1 MSFNPI
7 SWKLLNLYFKD
18 NPSFLITHHLESY
31 NDFFK
36 NGLPQLLKE
45 KNPIHLFK
53 NQERITIDK
62 ETKHVGYKLPN
73 GQSFPITYDEMKEFF
88 SDENLEQLE
97 KRWNG
102 AEGNGPV
109 KTLNIEEYKYNAR
122 LYIGGKNGDRIY
134 YGKPVIYDENGE
146 NKLMYPNEARLRNFN
161 YSFTIHYDVEIE
173 FTLYLPKNDGSNKHF
188 IETQSVTLEK
198 IYMGKFPIMIQ
209 SDLCIL
215 KGMAPQVRKN
225 MGEDPN
231 DPGGYFIIDGK
242 EKVIVSQEKFADN
255 LLYIQKDVNDR
266 VAYSAKIRSVSED
279 ASKPI
284 RTLAIKMIKEQP
296 MSSNGQIVVSVPN
309 VRKPVPLFI
318 LMRALGVVSDK
329 EIISYCLLDID
340 RYSHY
345 IESLRPSVHD
355 AGLVFTQQAALKY
368 IGSLTKGKTIEHA
381 MQILMI
387 YFLPHIGE
395 LNFTQKALYLGYIVK
410 RLLSVAHGEEKP
422 TDRDSY
428 LYKRI
433 EISGTLIY
441 DLFREYYTAQQ
452 KDIFLQMDKE
462 YFYAVKKSARSYQNR
477 DFIKLIMDNQSIIFK
492 NRITEAGFA
501 RAFKG
506 DWGSEAHTK
515 KPGVLQ
521 DLTRLSFFATAA
533 QLRKTNTPIAADG
546 AKVVGPRL
554 INSTQ
559 WGIICPIHSPDG
571 GNTGLHN
578 HISIMTQIS
587 KRISGYPF
595 IEYLRQEGFNMQLLE
610 ECKLNYL
617 SNATKIFINGAWVGV
632 TITPLEMRNR
642 LLLYR
647 RNGIFSIFTS
657 VSWNIKRNEIIIQT
671 DAGRPLHPLIHII
684 GDEVSYEKGN
694 ILERLSEGSISWN
707 ECVLGTGRKKI
718 DIKISNEN
726 IYKFNDVYARGT
738 DLVDSSA
745 IIEYLDTQEMEGT
758 MLASY
763 GQNKATFIENKIT
776 HQEIH
781 PSVILSMMANQVI
794 FPSTNPYPRN
804 AFSCGQSKQAVSM
817 FHTNY
822 QNRLD
827 KSAILLNY
835 GQTPVVRSRYYTP
848 ITKNK
853 HPYGVNAIV
862 AIMCYTGYN
871 VEDAVIMNKSALDR
885 GLFRTTYFNVYE
897 SEEEET
903 RVANKDIASRFMDIE
918 TNEVVGIKMGYDYS
932 HLDPESGLI
941 KENTE
946 VTDKTILI
954 GKTIKSLSSDEVY
967 VDESVAPKKGQLGY
981 VDKSF
986 LTTTE
991 SGRRLAKIR
1000 IRHDRIPAIGDKFC
1014 SRAGQKGTIGI
1025 VLEEKD
1031 MPYNDR
1037 GIRPDIIVNPHAL
1050 PSRMTIGHLV
1060 EVLIGKACV
1069 MNGASGDCT
1078 AFNNVGPKEKEF
1090 GAILTQNG
1098 FHSTGNEIMY
1108 NGMTGEQLETEIYF
1122 GPTFYL
1128 RLKHMVKD
1136 KINYRARGPRT
1147 VLTRQT
1153 VQGRANDGG
1162 LRVGEMD
1169 RDAILA
1175 HGLTSFIQESMME
1188 RGDKYYMAICNQS
1201 GTIAV
1206 YNENRNIFLSP
1217 MTDGPLKF
1225 TDNLEGGLNIVP
1237 ISRYGRDFSIVKV
1250 PYAFKLLYQE
1260 LQAMNVQMRIITA
1273 DNVDELTAMK
1283 ESNIVKLTG
1292 LNNLEE
1298 VIEATGKKLLEDN
1311 TNYKN
1316 IEMDRQIVE
1325 GPETP
1330 EIPSWVDPD
1339 EGFPTDPTV
1348 NPFGNFG
1355 MMMADTFK
1363 PGEQVT
1369 LDNTD
1374 TVTIIRKIVDNTV
1387 LYDMYEVSDLFSGE
1401 VKTVDST
1408 RLSRFIMPQSPQA
1421 AYAPS
1426 PPPMQYPIDTPP
1438 ESGKKL
1444 AVVYDRDVVWT
1455 VEQGPDEDGSYVINN
1470 IMEGMEM
1477 VEPGEFEFIK
1487 VSKKLPITEFFT
1499 NNKVKF
1505 SDNQYTVISINPSDT
1520 SQITLLKNTDQG
1532 YAIIKNANK
1541 WLFSSLTGEDIKPG
1555 SKVQIS
1561 QAVRDDNYTVMRA
1574 YPDGTVNIDNEGPSP
1589 SFITNAHLLKYIAE
1603 SPAFNPTSPR
1613 YSPKSPDYN
1622 PDRPEPVGAPVSPSI
1637 LNLLNIGDEVK
1648 LLDPSKYDKSDADQT
1663 FTIVTMDMPGDT
1675 AMIRSSENPIAFS
1688 VQAKDLGYIDP
1699 NTKPSSGE
1707 LEEETI
1713 VTLPQHQDKGAN
1725 EDEEMSGGGDIPSDG
1740 ANKPIRITLK
1750 PDFNGGLD
1758 LLAPKEGGEVDSGD
1772 EGSEDGG
1779 DLKKIE

>member
-1 MSFNPI
+1 MSFNPV

-18 NPSFLITHHLESY
+18 NPSFLINHHLESY

-62 ETKHVGYKLPN
+62 ETKHVGYSLPN
-73 GQSFPITYDEMKEFF
+73 GRSLPITFDEMKEFF
-88 SDENLEQLE
+88 SDENDEQLD
-97 KRWNG
+97 KRWKN
-102 AEGNGPV
+102 AEGNGPT
-109 KTLNIEEYKYNAR
+109 KTLNIEEYKYNAK
-122 LYIGGKNGDRIY
+122 LYIGGRDGTRIY

-173 FTLYLPKNDGSNKHF
+173 FTLYIPKNDGSNKHV

-215 KGMAPQVRKN
+215 NGMAPQVRKN

-255 LLYIQKDVNDR
+255 VLLIQKDINDM
-266 VAYSAKIRSVSED
+266 VSFSAKIRSVSED
-279 ASKPI
+279 ASKPM
-284 RTLAIKMIKEQP
+284 RTLAVKMIKEQP
-296 MSSNGQIVVSVPN
+296 MSSNGQLVVSIPN

-318 LMRALGVVSDK
+318 VMRALGVISDK
-329 EIISYCLLDID
+329 SIIEYCLLDIE
-340 RYSHY
+340 RYAHY
-345 IESLRPSVHD
+345 MEALRPSIHD

-368 IGSLTKGKTIEHA
+368 IASLTKGKTLEHA

-410 RLLSVAHGEEKP
+410 RILSVSHGEEKP

-441 DLFREYYTAQQ
+441 DLFREYYTLQQ

-462 YFYAVKKSARSYQNR
+462 YFYAVKKSASSYQNR
-477 DFIKLIMDNQSIIFK
+477 DFIRLIMDNQSIIFR

-521 DLTRLSFFATAA
+521 DLSRLSFFSTTA

-559 WGIICPIHSPDG
+559 WGILCPIHSPDG
-571 GNTGLHN
+571 GNVGLHK
-578 HISIMTQIS
+578 HISILTNIT

-617 SNATKIFINGAWVGV
+617 SNASKIFINGAWVGV
-632 TITPLEMRNR
+632 TITPLEMKNR
-642 LLLYR
+642 LILYR
-647 RNGIFSIFTS
+647 RNGLFSIYTS
-657 VSWNIKRNEIIIQT
+657 ISWNIKRNEIYIQT
-671 DAGRPLHPLIHII
+671 DAGRPLHPLLHVV
-684 GDEVSYEKGN
+684 GDELSYEKGN
-694 ILERLSEGSISWN
+694 ILERLSDGDISWK
-707 ECVLGTGRKKI
+707 ECVLGTGKRKI
-718 DIKISNEN
+718 DVKISNEK
-726 IYKFNDVYARGT
+726 IYKISDLYSKSI
-738 DLVDSSA
+738 DLVDSMA
-745 IIEYLDTQEMEGT
+745 IVEYLDTQEMEGV

-763 GQNKATFIENKIT
+763 SQKKDTFIKSKIT
-776 HQEIH
+776 HKEIH

-835 GQTPVVRSRYYTP
+835 GQTPIVRSRYYTP

-871 VEDAVIMNKSALDR
+871 VEDGVIMNKSALDR

-903 RVANKDIASRFMDIE
+903 KVANKEISSEFMNIE
-918 TNEVVGIKMGYDYS
+918 NNEVVGLKMGYDYS
-932 HLDPESGLI
+932 QLDPRSGLI
-941 KENTE
+941 KENSE
-946 VTDKTILI
+946 VNDKTILI
-954 GKTIKSLSSDEVY
+954 GKATKSMSSDEVY

-991 SGRRLAKIR
+991 NGRKLAKIR

-1025 VLEEKD
+1025 VLEEQD
-1031 MPYNDR
+1031 MPYNDK

-1069 MNGASGDCT
+1069 LNGSSGDCT

-1090 GAILTQNG
+1090 GSILTQNG

-1162 LRVGEMD
+1162 LRIGEMD

-1175 HGLTSFIQESMME
+1175 HGMTNFMYESMME

-1206 YNENRNIFLSP
+1206 YNESRNIFLSP
-1217 MTDGPLKF
+1217 MTDGPLQF
-1225 TDNLEGGLNIVP
+1225 TENLEGGLNIVP
-1237 ISRYGRDFSIVKV
+1237 ISKYGRDFSIVKV

-1260 LQAMNVQMRIITA
+1260 LQAMNVQMRLITA
-1273 DNVDELTAMK
+1273 DNIDELTAMK

-1298 VIEATGKKLLEDN
+1298 VAEATNKKLVKDN
-1311 TNYKN
+1311 TAYKD
-1316 IEMDRQIVE
+1316 IEMDRSIVE
-1325 GPETP
+1325 EQTQDSPLFEDWSGQ
-1330 EIPSWVDPD
+1330 VDT
-1339 EGFPTDPTV
+1339 GFPADPTV
-1348 NPFGNFG
+1348 PGVFSEYQMQNPFDQVQILIGSTYYLDGNPNRPL
-1355 MMMADTFK
+1355 MVTTIDT
-1363 PGEQVT
+1363 
-1369 LDNTD
+1369 
-1374 TVTIIRKIVDNTV
+1374 
-1387 LYDMYEVSDLFSGE
+1387 SGF
-1401 VKTVDST
+1401 VDSYT
-1408 RLSRFIMPQSPQA
+1408 VRDLNTGKTFTIENNLRLKSNIQQPSPQIQVEKQKVKIKGSDA
-1421 AYAPS
+1421 
-1426 PPPMQYPIDTPP
+1426 I
-1438 ESGKKL
+1438 
-1444 AVVYDRDVVWT
+1444 WT
-1455 VEQGPDEDGSYVINN
+1455 VEQGPDEDGLYVLNN
-1470 IMEGMEM
+1470 EIEGLEM
-1477 VEPGEFEFIK
+1477 KEADEIEFIQSPNPVKSFAINDK
-1487 VSKKLPITEFFT
+1487 VRFADTIYTVQNVSPNKLVFTKTTENGPITIS
-1499 NNKVKF
+1499 N
-1505 SDNQYTVISINPSDT
+1505 DNPYMFESVNGEEIKSG
-1520 SQITLLKNTDQG
+1520 SQIRVNQL
-1532 YAIIKNANK
+1532 
-1541 WLFSSLTGEDIKPG
+1541 
-1555 SKVQIS
+1555 
-1561 QAVRDDNYTVMRA
+1561 VRDDLYTVT
-1574 YPDGTVNIDNEGPSP
+1574 YVLPDGSMVNINNEGPSP
-1589 SFITNAHLLKYIAE
+1589 ALVVDANLLRTISTAP
-1603 SPAFNPTSPR
+1603 SPGIEQSQKKQ
-1613 YSPKSPDYN
+1613 S
-1622 PDRPEPVGAPVSPSI
+1622 SI
-1637 LNLLNIGDEVK
+1637 LQLLNIGEEVK
-1648 LLDPSKYDKSDADQT
+1648 LLDPEKYNKSTMPAT
-1663 FTIVTMDMPGDT
+1663 YTLVTMDMETDKAT
-1675 AMIRSSENPIAFS
+1675 IRSSENPIAFQ
-1688 VQAKDLGYIDP
+1688 VEAKDLGFLPNSPVEPQVEVDVEVGNDP
-1699 NTKPSSGE
+1699 SDEKIT
-1707 LEEETI
+1707 
-1713 VTLPQHQDKGAN
+1713 TLPQHDMQ
-1725 EDEEMSGGGDIPSDG
+1725 GGGEISSEGGDPP
-1740 ANKPIRITLK
+1740 KMRIIIK
-1750 PDFNGGLD
+1750 EDFNGGLD
-1758 LLAPKEGGEVDSGD
+1758 LLAPQNEEETNSGD
-1772 EGSEDGG
+1772 ENMEGG
-1779 DLKKIE
+1779 DDDIKKIG